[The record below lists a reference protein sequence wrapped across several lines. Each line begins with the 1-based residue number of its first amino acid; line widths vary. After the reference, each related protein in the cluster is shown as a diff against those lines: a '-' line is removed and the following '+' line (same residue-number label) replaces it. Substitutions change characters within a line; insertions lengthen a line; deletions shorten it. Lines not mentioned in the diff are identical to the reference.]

1 MVLSYTVLRRQTPTG
16 TRLGKRGG
24 LMDLNCEDSPI
35 TWQHLLLCHIPGMN
49 SEKVSPAGL
58 LSAALFAA
66 RKHRCQ
72 LRKDKQTPY
81 INHPLGVA
89 ELLARAGGIS
99 DSSTLTAALLHDTL
113 EDTDATPEEIELL
126 CGKEVLEIVREVTD
140 DKELP
145 KEKRRRLQV
154 ERAGALTHSARLI
167 RLADKIS
174 NIIDV
179 RSDQPP
185 GWSLEEKLGYLQ
197 WAESVIAMI
206 RGTHPALEKLFDD
219 VAAEKRRLLQH

>member
-1 MVLSYTVLRRQTPTG
+1 
-16 TRLGKRGG
+16 
-24 LMDLNCEDSPI
+24 MDANCEDSPS

-49 SEKVSPAGL
+49 SETGSPAGL

-81 INHPLGVA
+81 INHPIGVA
-89 ELLARAGGIS
+89 ELLARAAGIS

-113 EDTDATPEEIELL
+113 EDTDATPDEIELL
-126 CGKEVLEIVREVTD
+126 SGKEVLGIVREVTD

-145 KEKRRRLQV
+145 KDERRRLQV
-154 ERAGALTHSARLI
+154 QRAASLSHPARLI

-174 NIIDV
+174 NISDIN
-179 RSDQPP
+179 SDQPP

-206 RGTHPALEKLFDD
+206 RGAHPALEKLFDD
-219 VAAEKRRLLQH
+219 VVAEKRRLLRH